1 MDILLHNKQ
10 LITKWNAGQRVE
22 VTHSA
27 HDRGQVFPA
36 QVEKRKRAV
45 AGHIPDVGAEALC
58 SCGQNKNTVRF
69 GCGSVHIM
77 VWQRWPTVL
86 REHFF
91 FLVFIAR
98 AENTSK
104 KKKERKTNYNWNR
117 CCTGQTAKV
126 LFTACPRS
134 YTDITVNDLWP
145 FRYEMPLCYFI
156 LLGSCVEFCCNLVIY
171 WPSWGHTPNCLTT
184 NPPEIHTSAFLGRLK
199 KVSKMLSV
207 PTALFFSVWSGSRRS
222 TNCHI
227 LCNLIQFY

>member
-1 MDILLHNKQ
+1 MDILLHSKQ

-91 FLVFIAR
+91 FLVFTAR

-104 KKKERKTNYNWNR
+104 KKKGREKQIITEIAAAQDKQPSCCLQPVHAHTLTSRWMTFDLSDMKCHYVILSFWAVVWNFVVILWY
-117 CCTGQTAKV
+117 TGQAENTHQTVWLSTLLKSILV
-126 LFTACPRS
+126 LFSAGLRKWAKCYQYLQLFS
-134 YTDITVNDLWP
+134 FLSGVVVGGAQTVT
-145 FRYEMPLCYFI
+145 Y
-156 LLGSCVEFCCNLVIY
+156 
-171 WPSWGHTPNCLTT
+171 
-184 NPPEIHTSAFLGRLK
+184 SA
-199 KVSKMLSV
+199 
-207 PTALFFSVWSGSRRS
+207 T
-222 TNCHI
+222 
-227 LCNLIQFY
+227 

>member
-104 KKKERKTNYNWNR
+104 KKKRREKQIITEIAAAQDKQPS
-117 CCTGQTAKV
+117 CCLQPVHA
-126 LFTACPRS
+126 
-134 YTDITVNDLWP
+134 
-145 FRYEMPLCYFI
+145 
-156 LLGSCVEFCCNLVIY
+156 
-171 WPSWGHTPNCLTT
+171 HTLT
-184 NPPEIHTSAFLGRLK
+184 
-199 KVSKMLSV
+199 
-207 PTALFFSVWSGSRRS
+207 SR
-222 TNCHI
+222 
-227 LCNLIQFY
+227 